1 MIKTL
6 NVIFDGKVFMPEEPV
21 DLEPNTHY
29 VVTIEYKKTS
39 HEKDLWDVLDNLTG
53 TVEGPEDWS
62 KEHDHYLYGT
72 PKTGKV

>member
-21 DLEPNTHY
+21 DLEPNTNY
-29 VVTIEYKKTS
+29 VVTIEYKKNLDK
-39 HEKDLWDVLDNLTG
+39 KDLWDVLDNLTG